1 MKLSKKQTRLLS
13 IIAALGFYATG
24 YARSQDDHSGHDHG
38 AASSDE
44 HSEAEDSHEGHD
56 HGEESHSE
64 AEEAGGHEGHDDGD
78 EEESNMIRLSD
89 KQLADFKVAIEEA
102 DMAELAVETI
112 LPGEIKL
119 NQESMAHVSPR
130 YEGIVTKILASLGDK
145 VTAGQTLARLE
156 SNETLAPFD
165 LVAPVDGTIVE
176 FHITLGESVEA
187 GRYLFIVADL
197 EHLWV
202 DLDIFQKDLGR
213 VEKGQK
219 VLVVAGHNNPKEL
232 GEISYVGPIVSED
245 TRTGLARLTIPNTD
259 GKWKAGMFVT
269 GHVTTETAFVPVA
282 VKRTALQNMDG
293 QTVVFV
299 KAEGGFE
306 PRTVTLGQQD
316 SQFVEI
322 LSGVE
327 LGERYAAER
336 SFVIKAQ
343 KEKANIDPHAG
354 HNH

>member
-1 MKLSKKQTRLLS
+1 MNFIFKHTLLLNSPRSLTRIVALF
-13 IIAALGFYATG
+13 AACGFYASS
-24 YARSQDDHSGHDHG
+24 YAQSDDHDDHSGHDHG
-38 AASSDE
+38 QE
-44 HSEAEDSHEGHD
+44 EVQAES
-56 HGEESHSE
+56 
-64 AEEAGGHEGHDDGD
+64 GHEGHDDEE
-78 EEESNMIRLSD
+78 EEESGVIRITDS
-89 KQLADFKVAIEEA
+89 QLEDFEVVVEEA
-102 DMAELAVETI
+102 DVAELSIETI
-112 LPGEIKL
+112 LPGEVKL

-130 YEGIVTKILASLGDK
+130 YDGIVTKILARLGDK

-165 LVAPVDGTIVE
+165 LVAPIDGTIVQ

-213 VEKGQK
+213 IEKGQS
-219 VLVVAGHNNPKEL
+219 VLIHAGHNNPTAK